1 MLNVL
6 RIVVFNME
14 KLVIVYVRAIV
25 GDVIAQ
31 TYNDALAQSA
41 VVSIAYSQHDIS
53 AAKIR
58 TRIQS

>member
-6 RIVVFNME
+6 LIVVFNIE

-53 AAKIR
+53 TDKL
-58 TRIQS
+58 

>member
-1 MLNVL
+1 MYCALQSL
-6 RIVVFNME
+6 TLK

-31 TYNDALAQSA
+31 TYIDALVQSA

-53 AAKIR
+53 TDKI
-58 TRIQS
+58 